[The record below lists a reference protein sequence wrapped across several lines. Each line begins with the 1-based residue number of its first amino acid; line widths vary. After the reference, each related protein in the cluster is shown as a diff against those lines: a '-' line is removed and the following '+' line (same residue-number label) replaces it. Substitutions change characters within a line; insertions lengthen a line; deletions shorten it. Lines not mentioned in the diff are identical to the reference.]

1 MRVLR
6 VVSVLCLVLTAG
18 LTGCLSTTRAVK
30 KTELAPP
37 EAYKTATAEELEQ
50 KLEAQY
56 AAIKTLNAQVLVTAT
71 TGGSNEGEE
80 KEYTS
85 LKGYIT
91 VQQPENLRVILQV
104 PVIGSRA
111 MDMVSDGKSFT
122 LMHASAHGDVWIQ
135 GSNEVTAPSKNGL
148 DNLRPGVFLN
158 SLLVAGVGP
167 EEYVTLT
174 ASTREIAPETR
185 RHDAVL
191 EPTYDLAIGKLK
203 GRHVLQ
209 RERVLHINRL
219 TLLPFGQDV
228 YNAGGQIDT
237 QTTYDKYEVYQ
248 GQQFPSVITIKRP
261 LDEYSLKIEIV
272 KLTLNAAFEA
282 DQFDLPVPAG
292 VVVKKMP

>member
-6 VVSVLCLVLTAG
+6 VVSVVCLGLTAG
-18 LTGCLSTTRAVK
+18 LTGCLSTTRTVK

-37 EAYKTATAEELEQ
+37 EAYKTASAEELEQ
-50 KLEAQY
+50 KLGVQY

-85 LKGYIT
+85 LKGYIFI
-91 VQQPENLRVILQV
+91 QQPEHLRVILQI
-104 PVIGSRA
+104 PVFGSRA
-111 MDMVSDGKSFT
+111 MDMVSDGRSFT
-122 LMHASAHGDVWIQ
+122 LMHASTHGDVWIQ
-135 GSNEVTAPSKNGL
+135 GSNEVTEPSKNGL
-148 DNLRPGVFLN
+148 ENLRPGVFLN
-158 SLLVAGVGP
+158 SLLVAGVMP
-167 EEYVTLT
+167 EEYVVLT

-191 EPTYDLAIGKLK
+191 EPTYDLSVAKIKSG
-203 GRHVLQ
+203 HVLQ
-209 RERVLHINRL
+209 RERVVHINRL

-228 YNAGGQIDT
+228 YNADGQIDT
-237 QTTYDKYEVYQ
+237 QTTYEKYETYQ

-272 KLTLNAAFEA
+272 KLTLNEQFEA
-282 DQFDLPVPAG
+282 DQFELPVPVG